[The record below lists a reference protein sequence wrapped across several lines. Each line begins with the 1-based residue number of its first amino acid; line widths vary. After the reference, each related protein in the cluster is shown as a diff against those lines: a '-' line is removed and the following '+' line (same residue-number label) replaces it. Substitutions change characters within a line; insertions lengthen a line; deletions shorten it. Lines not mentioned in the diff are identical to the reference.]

1 MTNGMVQRRGGAG
14 WAAGLAMWVGVMA
27 VALPMGGAQTA
38 FESVSPMIGTANGGN
53 TFPGASAPFG
63 MVQWSPDT
71 TNGWYQYSDGTIRGF
86 SLTHLSGVGC
96 PIQGDMP
103 MLPVSAE
110 PVGDRAG
117 KPLETVAF
125 AHANEVTQPGFYSVT
140 LADGTSVELAVTE
153 RAGIARLRFA
163 PGKHA
168 GVLLNGAGSAS
179 ADVHMDKLPPVGR
192 EHDGESLT
200 VGTDGSVAG
209 TVTAGGFCGSKTRY
223 TLHVVFTTKTPARR
237 VVLWQDGH
245 AVVSRQARGKQAAA
259 WLDLGDGGEQ
269 LLKVG
274 LSYVSEEK
282 ARANLKAEIPGWD
295 FDHVRAEGRERWTK
309 ALAAVAIEGGSAK
322 DRTIF
327 YTGLYHNLLTPNVFS
342 DADGEYAGFDGQM
355 HHVAKGQATQY
366 ANFSDWDIYRDTTP
380 LQAWLEP
387 KRASDMAQSLVNDA
401 EQMGSFPRW
410 ALANDSTY
418 IMGGDSPPI
427 LLAETYSFGARDFET
442 KKALG
447 LMLKAATTPGLGV
460 HGSEERVH
468 LAAYQKLGY
477 LPISTTEA
485 VPWDISASETLEFV
499 NADFATAQMAKA
511 MGNEGA
517 AAAMLKRSGNWRN
530 LMDPETKWIR
540 PRNEDGTWM
549 AGFDAEKSL
558 PHNGDTP
565 VPTDQKGFQEGNT
578 YQYSFM
584 VPFDYAGLFQAMGGE
599 AAAEKRLDQFF
610 TKLVCWGEPCFNMA
624 NEPDFVTPY
633 AYTFMGK
640 PGKTAAVVT
649 RIEEETFNTGP
660 GGLAG
665 NDDLGATS
673 AVYVWNALGMYP
685 AIPGMGGAVLGTPR
699 FERATVRLGG
709 NKTLALERTG
719 EGIYVQSVMLNG
731 VAHPSTWL
739 GLEELKAGRNTLQ
752 FAMGATSSK
761 TWGVAVKDRPPSVT
775 KPSRVGL
782 TKSN

>member
-1 MTNGMVQRRGGAG
+1 MRIGRQRCGRAG
-14 WAAGLAMWVGVMA
+14 RWVGGLAFGVAATASLA
-27 VALPMGGAQTA
+27 VAQTA
-38 FESVSPMIGTANGGN
+38 FESVNPLIGTANEGN

-71 TNGWYQYSDGTIRGF
+71 TNGWYYYNGSSIRGF

-103 MLPVSAE
+103 MLPWSVE
-110 PVGDRAG
+110 PAADRAG
-117 KPLETVAF
+117 QATEAIGFRHADEVA
-125 AHANEVTQPGFYSVT
+125 QPGFYSVT
-140 LADGTSVELAVTE
+140 LADGTSVELVVTE
-153 RAGIARLRFA
+153 RAGMARLRFA

-168 GVLLNGAGSAS
+168 GVLLNGPGSAS

-200 VGTDGSVAG
+200 VGADGSVAG

-223 TLHVVFTTKTPARR
+223 TLHVVFETKTPAKRA
-237 VVLWQDGH
+237 VLWQDGH
-245 AVVSRQARGKQAAA
+245 AITGKRADGKQAAA
-259 WLDLGDGGEQ
+259 WLDLGEGAEQ

-282 ARANLKAEIPGWD
+282 ARANLRAEMPGWD
-295 FDHVRAEGRERWTK
+295 FDASRAEAKTRWTK
-309 ALAAVAIEGGSAK
+309 ALAAVAIEGGRAK

-327 YTGLYHNLLTPNVFS
+327 YTGLYHNLLVPNLFS
-342 DADGEYAGFDGQM
+342 DVDGEYMGFDETP
-355 HHVAKGQATQY
+355 HHVRKGQTAQY

-387 KRASDMAQSLVNDA
+387 KRAGDMAQSLVNDA

-427 LLAETYSFGARDFET
+427 LLAETNAFGARNFDRAA
-442 KKALG
+442 ALRM
-447 LMLKAATTPGLGV
+447 MLKTGTTPGLGA
-460 HGSEERVH
+460 HGSDERVH

-499 NADFATAQMAKA
+499 NADFATAEFARA
-511 MGNEGA
+511 MGDAGA
-517 AAAMLKRSGNWRN
+517 TTAMLKRAESWRN

-540 PRNEDGTWM
+540 PRNADGTWV
-549 AGFDAEKSL
+549 AGFDAEKGL

-565 VPTDQKGFQEGNT
+565 VGTDQKGFQEGNT

-599 AAAEKRLDQFF
+599 AVAETRLDRFF

-640 PGKTAAVVT
+640 PGKTAAVIE
-649 RIEEETFNTGP
+649 RIEDETFNTGP
-660 GGLAG
+660 SGLAG

-685 AIPGMGGAVLGTPR
+685 AIPGLGGVVLGTPR
-699 FERATVRLGG
+699 FDRARVQLGEG
-709 NKTLALERTG
+709 QSLDVERTG
-719 EGIYVQSVMLNG
+719 KGIYVQGVTLNG
-731 VAHPSTWL
+731 VAHPSSWL
-739 GLEELKAGRNTLQ
+739 RLDELRAGRNTIR
-752 FAMGATSSK
+752 FAMGPAASA
-761 TWGVAVKDRPPSVT
+761 TWGVAMKDRPPSVT
-775 KPSRVGL
+775 KP
-782 TKSN
+782 